1 MVTYDLVGQHVSFDD
16 SALRFFDLQ
25 DFFRKAKA
33 NADKS
38 LDQWYKNCKNIEYV
52 LDNYSDFAIDTVESL
67 VIHPLFQQLREI
79 GIYDLS
85 EQLYERQ
92 CLDLSACA
100 QALDQI
106 ESQYQSILQEQQQ
119 KYDYRKARKA
129 GRERLH
135 VFAYTGMGDT
145 IKRAAGTATL
155 NTISGLGH
163 SVFNAAG
170 NAGSAIVA
178 SVSKSSLYSSPTTQ
192 SLLCSALD
200 DAILLVVGAHI
211 HVLNGYVPNY
221 IHSTFDVDKSQ
232 ALFENAKQIP
242 EKRTELL
249 IQAFSYCPWYEDLL
263 IYIFTH
269 YPNERS
275 TIWSASQRFCIDLSV
290 HVEDILAQQYP
301 EAARHSEQA
310 AQEAK
315 KKILVLMKEF
325 GISES
330 ATLNQ
335 LEQDCISRICQHFEI
350 ADEVT
355 CNDMRSRIQSYDA
368 LPQNK
373 DPFLKKIQQRIEI
386 IWSEE
391 DSKQFEQIYLQTDL
405 VSPDSVAKAI
415 SFIQKEGRTSASE
428 KYLAALHACTKEN
441 IEKARVYHQG
451 NRPKLYKGLVI
462 GTILLAI
469 LSFFTLGWP
478 VSIVFGVAMIVFAG
492 LWGGLKSNWDTLTI
506 ENTVI
511 HPLLTV
517 APTQKEKVSAHQ
529 NNSQEA
535 SKAHSQVNF
544 SKDTKP
550 KKSEQENIEQDESQI
565 EQPVTHVC
573 RERATSS
580 ASSQMRVILQKVI
593 RLLRWGIGI
602 LIILLGLLFWN
613 DSLVTTVLWIVTGLL
628 MLPLVANLLPIFPG
642 RKFILPVICI
652 CLFFAGGMSLPP
664 VENSNSSSDISVEG
678 TTDSSQGALPDLS
691 VNDTVSDA
699 STSIL
704 APAGT
709 YQVMIGRSGILASI
723 SLLQDNTGTWCCDV
737 IQWSP
742 YERDSDIIEFYG
754 PAEVA
759 EDLRTITCGE
769 FTFMLDENGSP
780 YFDDALTDLS
790 YTISAYTEGNTPESE
805 LNALIDLA
813 DNTTSLSIP
822 QSTIN
827 HYIEQHSLEISLIHP
842 LAAYTSSDLRVQY
855 SVFNPSYYDYDVYGA
870 TNELNPLNPDH
881 VYNVIEDGSKTDEE
895 LSDREF
901 EQKYGYFFGYCYD
914 FGKSHA
920 TSSDPT

>member
-1 MVTYDLVGQHVSFDD
+1 MVTYTLFGLHISFDD
-16 SALRFFDLQ
+16 SALRFFDLRS
-25 DFFRKAKA
+25 FFGEATA
-33 NADKS
+33 NAGKN
-38 LDQWYKNCKNIEYV
+38 LEQWYKNCKSIERV
-52 LDNYSDFAIDTVESL
+52 LDDYPDFAEDTVENL
-67 VIHPLFQQLREI
+67 AIIPLFQQLRKIE
-79 GIYDLS
+79 IYDLS
-85 EQLYERQ
+85 EQQYEKQ
-92 CLDLSACA
+92 CLDLSSCA

-106 ESQYQSILQEQQQ
+106 ERQYQSIIQEQQQ
-119 KYDYRKARKA
+119 KSDYRNARKA
-129 GRERLH
+129 SRSRWSGGG
-135 VFAYTGMGDT
+135 FGFSGA
-145 IKRAAGTATL
+145 IKGAAQAATL
-155 NTISGLGH
+155 NAVSGLGH
-163 SVFNAAG
+163 SMFNAVG
-170 NAGSAIVA
+170 NAGSAVVA
-178 SVSKSSLYSSPTTQ
+178 GASKSNLYNSSATINT
-192 SLLCSALD
+192 LRNGIYDGILSA
-200 DAILLVVGAHI
+200 VNAHI
-211 HVLNGYVPNY
+211 QVVNSYITNY
-221 IHSTFDVDKSQ
+221 IHSTFNVDKAS

-242 EKRTELL
+242 AKRTELL

-275 TIWSASQRFCIDLSV
+275 TIWSASQRFCVDLSV

-301 EAARHSEQA
+301 ESARHSEQA
-310 AQEAK
+310 AREAK
-315 KKILVLMKEF
+315 TQILNLMKEF
-325 GISES
+325 GVSES

-335 LEQDCISRICQHFEI
+335 LEQDCIARICKRLET
-350 ADEVT
+350 ADEAT
-355 CNDMRSRIQSYDA
+355 CNEMQAQIRSYDA

-373 DPFLKKIQQRIEI
+373 EPFLKKIQERIEA

-391 DSKQFEQIYLQTDL
+391 DSKRFDQIYLQTDL

-415 SFIQKEGRTSASE
+415 AFIQKEGRTSASE

-451 NRPKLYKGLVI
+451 NRPKLYKYLVI

-478 VSIVFGVAMIVFAG
+478 VSIVFGVAMIVFAA
-492 LWGGLKSNWDTLTI
+492 LLGGLKSNWDTLTI

-517 APTQKEKVSAHQ
+517 APTQKEKVSVHQ

-550 KKSEQENIEQDESQI
+550 KKSEQENIEQNESQI
-565 EQPVTHVC
+565 EQPVADVC
-573 RERATSS
+573 RESATSS
-580 ASSQMRVILQKVI
+580 ASSQMRAILQKVI
-593 RLLRWGIGI
+593 KLLRWGIGI

-628 MLPLVANLLPIFPG
+628 MLPLVANLIPIFPG

-664 VENSNSSSDISVEG
+664 VENSNSPDISVEG

-691 VNDTVSDA
+691 ANDTVSDS

-709 YQVMIGRSGILASI
+709 YQVMVGRSGILASI
-723 SLLQDNTGTWCCDV
+723 SLFQDNTGTWCCDV

-754 PAEVA
+754 PAAVA

-790 YTISAYTEGNTPESE
+790 YTISAYTEDNTPESE

-881 VYNVIEDGSKTDEE
+881 VYNAVEDAAKTDEE